1 MNYVQAICGFIC
13 NSVRCVDCGV
23 MGLCGAFGGVAMTDF
38 EYEAFERF
46 CIMSEAIGDR
56 EAIKYIDM
64 TYGREIALKIWNKYC
79 TK

>member
-1 MNYVQAICGFIC
+1 MNYVQVICGFIC

-23 MGLCGAFGGVAMTDF
+23 LGLCGAFDGVTMTDF

-46 CIMSEAIGDR
+46 CIMSESIGDR

>member
-1 MNYVQAICGFIC
+1 
-13 NSVRCVDCGV
+13 
-23 MGLCGAFGGVAMTDF
+23 MTDF

-46 CIMSEAIGDR
+46 CIMSESIGDR

-79 TK
+79 TR

>member
-1 MNYVQAICGFIC
+1 MNYVQVICGFIC
-13 NSVRCVDCGV
+13 GSVDCV
-23 MGLCGAFGGVAMTDF
+23 VVELCGAFGEVAMTDF

-46 CIMSEAIGDR
+46 CIMSESIGDR

-79 TK
+79 TR

>member
-1 MNYVQAICGFIC
+1 
-13 NSVRCVDCGV
+13 
-23 MGLCGAFGGVAMTDF
+23 MTDF

-64 TYGREIALKIWNKYC
+64 TYGREIALKIWNNFM
-79 TK
+79 TV